1 MTYRPEEYLIYRFN
15 FCAQGLVMPRRNT
28 AERRVE
34 IVDALLRVMADQGW
48 AKATIARIAREA
60 GLTPGLLHYHFQS
73 KQEIL
78 LELVHRI
85 ESEHEARIR
94 RLSAQATTPTQRV
107 QAMVLAYL
115 KAGDEVD
122 ASAVASWVTIVA
134 EAIRQPEVRDA
145 FSDAI
150 LRLTAPMRVAIQD
163 GLDTGEFHTNGLDA
177 EACAAAVMACVQ
189 GYYNLGV
196 AARAT
201 VPRGSAA
208 PACLRMVG
216 GLIGIRDVDA
226 FSTF

>member
-1 MTYRPEEYLIYRFN
+1 
-15 FCAQGLVMPRRNT
+15 MPRRNT

-34 IVDALLRVMADQGW
+34 IVDAMLRVLADQGW
-48 AKATIARIAREA
+48 AKATIARVAREA

-78 LELVHRI
+78 VELVHRI
-85 ESEHEARIR
+85 ETEHESRIR
-94 RLSAQATTPTQRV
+94 RLSMQATTPTQRV

-115 KAGDEVD
+115 KAGDEAD
-122 ASAVASWVTIVA
+122 ASAVATWVIIVS

-150 LRLTAPMRVAIQD
+150 LRLTAPMRLAIQD
-163 GLDTGEFHTNGLDA
+163 GLDAGEFNTGGLDA

-196 AARAT
+196 AARNT
-201 VPRGSAA
+201 IPRGSAA
-208 PACLRMVG
+208 PASLRMVA
-216 GLIGIRDVDA
+216 GLLGVKDVDGFA
-226 FSTF
+226 SLG

>member
-1 MTYRPEEYLIYRFN
+1 MP
-15 FCAQGLVMPRRNT
+15 PRRNT
-28 AERRVE
+28 SERRAE

-85 ESEHEARIR
+85 ESEHEARIQ
-94 RLSAQATTPTQRV
+94 RLSKEAKTPTQRV
-107 QAMVLAYL
+107 RAMVLAYL

-145 FSDAI
+145 FSEAI
-150 LRLTAPMRVAIQD
+150 GRLTAPMRSAIQD
-163 GLDTGEFHTNGLDA
+163 GLDANEFSTGALDA

-196 AARAT
+196 AARDT

-208 PACLRMVG
+208 PASLRMVA
-216 GLIGIRDVDA
+216 GLLGITDVDG
-226 FSTF
+226 FSTL